1 MKFGIGQPVRRKE
14 DTRLITGHGQYT
26 DDINLPNQLYLH
38 VLRSPHAHARITGI
52 DAAAAK
58 AAPGVKAVFTYADLE
73 ADKVGLLPCMIPMQ
87 NRDKSPMVKTPRPA
101 LANAVVRHVGDPV
114 AAVVADTY
122 EQARDAAE
130 MLLVDYEI
138 LPAIADTAGARAAG
152 APQVW
157 DEVKGNLTFDWAF
170 GDKDKADDAFAKAAH
185 VTKLDLVQNRIVVNA
200 MEPRAA
206 IGDFDADGHLT
217 FYSSTQGGFNHKAI
231 LAAMIFNMPQEKVRI
246 VTPDVG
252 GGFGMKSFLFP
263 EQVLVCY
270 ASRKLGKPVKWT
282 GDRSESFLSDTM
294 GRDNLTTAELA
305 LDKDGKFTGLRVK
318 TIANMGAYLSNFA
331 PIIPTMAP
339 LGVFGGVYDIPLK
352 YFEVEGVYTHT
363 VPVDAYRGAGR
374 PEVCYIIERLV
385 EAAAREL
392 KTSPAELR
400 RKNFIRPD
408 QFPYDNGVGQKYDS
422 GEFERCMDDS
432 IAMAE
437 WNGFEAR
444 RKEAAQRGKLRGIG
458 MSYYIEITPGNPQ
471 EIAKIDFEADD
482 TVSVWVGTQS
492 NGQGH
497 DTTFAQIVA
506 EKLGLPFD
514 KINIRYGDTDRLKQ
528 GGGTGGSRS
537 LYMAGNA
544 IVQASDL
551 IIGRGKDIAS
561 HSLEA
566 AAADIEFVDGGF
578 RIAGTDRK
586 VMLLDLARAIRDG
599 SLKLPPELAEKGLNE
614 ESIYTRS
621 NPTFPNGCHICE
633 VEIDPDTGDCKV
645 ARYSVCDDFGKVVN
659 PMIVNGQVHGGIV
672 QSLGQA
678 LLENAVYDPESG
690 QLLAGTFMDYAMP
703 RADDMP
709 SFNLKMNEIPCRT
722 NPLGVKGCGE
732 AGTVGA
738 LAAVM
743 NAVVDALAP
752 RGVTHMN
759 MPATPQKI
767 WQAVAASAGRAAA
780 E

>member
-14 DTRLITGHGQYT
+14 DDRLLTGRGQYT
-26 DDINLPNQLYLH
+26 DDINLPNQLQLY
-38 VLRSPHAHARITGI
+38 VLRSPHAHARIAKI
-52 DAAAAK
+52 DIAQARTM
-58 AAPGVKAVFTYADLE
+58 PGVAGVFTFADLD

-87 NRDKSPMVKTPRPA
+87 NRDGTPMVKTPRPA
-101 LANAVVRHVGDPV
+101 LANGVARHVGDPV
-114 AAVVADTY
+114 AAVVAASLS
-122 EQARDAAE
+122 QARDAAE
-130 MLLVDYEI
+130 AIDIDYEV
-138 LPAIADTAGARAAG
+138 LPAIADTVGALAAD

-157 DEVKGNLTFDWAF
+157 PDVKGNLAFDWAF
-170 GDKDKADDAFAKAAH
+170 GDQARSDAAFASAAH
-185 VTKLDLVQNRIVVNA
+185 VTKLDLIQNRIVVNA
-200 MEPRAA
+200 MEPRAC
-206 IGDFDADGHLT
+206 IGDFGADGSLT

-231 LAAMIFNMPQEKVRI
+231 LAAMIFGIPQEKVRI

-270 ASRKLGKPVKWT
+270 ASRKIGRPVKWT

-294 GRDNLTTAELA
+294 GRDNFTTAELA
-305 LDKDGKFTGLRVK
+305 LDAAGKFVGFRVR
-318 TIANMGAYLSNFA
+318 TVANMGAYLSNFA

-339 LGVFGGVYDIPLK
+339 LGVFGGVYDIPVK
-352 YFEVEGVYTHT
+352 HFAVEGVYSHT

-385 EAAAREL
+385 DAAAREL
-392 KTSPAELR
+392 SIAPDELR
-400 RKNFIRPD
+400 RRNFIRPD

-422 GEFERCMDDS
+422 GEFERCMVD
-432 IAMAE
+432 AMEMAG
-437 WNGFEAR
+437 WSGFEQR
-444 RKEAAQRGKLRGIG
+444 RSEAAKRGALRGIG

-482 TVSVWVGTQS
+482 SVSVWVGTQS

-506 EKLGLPFD
+506 ERLGLPFD
-514 KINIRYGDTDRLKQ
+514 RINIRYGDTDRLKQ

-544 IVQASDL
+544 IVQAADA
-551 IIGRGKDIAS
+551 IVGRGREIAS

-566 AAADIEFVDGGF
+566 AASDIEFVDGGF
-578 RIAGTDRK
+578 RISGTDRK

-599 SLKLPPELAEKGLNE
+599 SLKLPPELAQKGLNE
-614 ESIYTRS
+614 ESVFTRAA
-621 NPTFPNGCHICE
+621 PTFPNGCHICE
-633 VEIDPDTGDCKV
+633 VEIDPATGVCKV
-645 ARYSVCDDFGKVVN
+645 VGYAVCDDFGKVVN

-672 QSLGQA
+672 QGLGQA
-678 LLENAVYDPESG
+678 LLENAVYDPQSG
-690 QLLAGTFMDYAMP
+690 QLLAGSFMDYAMP

-709 SFNLKMNEIPCRT
+709 SFQLRMNEVPCRT
-722 NPLGVKGCGE
+722 NALGVKGCGE

-743 NAVVDALAP
+743 NAIVDALAP
-752 RGVTHMN
+752 LGIRHMD
-759 MPATPQKI
+759 MPATAAVI
-767 WQAVAASAGRAAA
+767 WQAVQTATRRAA